1 MTRELIR
8 RLATDAVL
16 RRRLEEAATAD
27 ERRAIVRTAGLAVD
41 RDEVEEL
48 RVRLAREGAGELA
61 GGELDDVL
69 GGVGPRAGAGA
80 DAGALLGLAASAA

>member
-1 MTRELIR
+1 M
-8 RLATDAVL
+8 L

-41 RDEVEEL
+41 RDELEEL
-48 RVRLAREGAGELA
+48 RVRVAREGAGELA
-61 GGELDDVL
+61 AGELDDVL